1 MCGIVGAVS
10 TRNIVPVLV
19 QGLER
24 LEYRG
29 YDSCGVAVY
38 AQGADAEH
46 SGLRRARSTSRV
58 AELAA
63 QVAGVDGQAKLE
75 GLIGIAHTRWATH
88 GVPSVSNAHPH
99 FSHGPGLDA
108 HHRPGRIALVH
119 NGIIENHDE
128 LRASLKAKGYVFVSQ
143 TDTEV
148 IAHLVDSLYDGDLF
162 EAVQLATAQLHGAY
176 AIAVFCKDEPHRLI
190 GARAG
195 SPLILGVGK
204 DGQEHFLASDAMAL
218 AGVTDQIVYLDE
230 GDVVDIQLGKYWLLD
245 KARKP
250 VAPAQRPVKTVLAH
264 SGAAELGPYRH
275 YMQKEIFE
283 QPRAIADTLEGV
295 DGIVPEL
302 FDQQMN
308 HAPGANAHKVFAE
321 IDNVLILA
329 CGTSYYSGCTAK
341 YWLESIAKVPTQV
354 EVASEYRYRDS
365 VPNPKTLVVTITQSG
380 ETADTLAALRHAQSL
395 GMKHTLTICNV
406 ATSAMVREC
415 SLAYVTRAGV
425 EIGVASTKAFTTQLA
440 GLFLL
445 TLALAQ
451 AKGHLTEAAEQE
463 HIKAMRHLPSAL
475 QAVLALEP
483 QIISWS
489 EDFAKKENALFL
501 GRGMHYPIAM
511 EGALKLKE
519 ITYIHAEA
527 YPAGELKHGPLA
539 LVTSEMPVVT
549 VAPNDALLEK
559 LKSNLHEVRA
569 RGGVLYVLADADTR
583 IENGDGMHVIRMPEH
598 YGALS
603 PLLHV
608 VPLQLLAYHTACAR
622 GTDVDK
628 PRNLAKSVTVE

>member
-1 MCGIVGAVS
+1 MCGIVAAVS
-10 TRNIVPVLV
+10 TQNIVPILV
-19 QGLER
+19 QGLQR

-38 AQGADAEH
+38 AG
-46 SGLRRARSTSRV
+46 GLKRARSTARV
-58 AELAA
+58 AELQA
-63 QVAGVDGQAKLE
+63 QVSAEELE
-75 GLIGIAHTRWATH
+75 GGTGIAHTRWATH
-88 GVPSVSNAHPH
+88 GAPVVHNAHPH
-99 FSHGPGLDA
+99 FSHGTGDA
-108 HHRPGRIALVH
+108 AERPGKIALVH
-119 NGIIENHDE
+119 NGIIENHEE
-128 LRASLKAKGYVFVSQ
+128 LRRLLQAKGYVFNSQ

-148 IAHLVDSLYDGDLF
+148 IVHLVDSLYDGDVF
-162 EAVQLATAQLHGAY
+162 EALKAAVQQLRGAY
-176 AIAVFCKDEPHRLI
+176 AIAAFCKDEPHRVV

-195 SPLILGVGK
+195 SPLILGVGT
-204 DGQEHFLASDAMAL
+204 GHSENFLASDAMAL
-218 AGVTDQIVYLDE
+218 AGVTDQIVYLEE
-230 GDVVDIQLGKYWLLD
+230 GDLVDLQLGKYWVFSKD
-245 KARKP
+245 GKP
-250 VAPAQRPVKTVLAH
+250 VQRAVKTVLAH

-295 DGIVPEL
+295 TGIVPEL
-302 FDQQMN
+302 FGDAA
-308 HAPGANAHKVFAE
+308 HRVFNA

-341 YWLESIAKVPTQV
+341 YWLESIAGIPCHV
-354 EVASEYRYRDS
+354 EVASEYRYRTS
-365 VPNPKTLVVTITQSG
+365 VPNPRTLVVTISQSG
-380 ETADTLAALRHAQSL
+380 ETADTLAALRHAQGL
-395 GMKHTLTICNV
+395 GMVHTLTICNV

-415 SLAYVTRAGV
+415 ALAYITRAGV

-451 AKGHLTEAAEQE
+451 NKGRLSEEAEESHL
-463 HIKAMRHLPSAL
+463 KAMRHLPVAL
-475 QAVLALEP
+475 AAVLALEP
-483 QIISWS
+483 QLISWA
-489 EDFAKKENALFL
+489 EDFTKKENALFL

-519 ITYIHAEA
+519 ISYIHAEA

-539 LVTSEMPVVT
+539 LVTSAMPVVA
-549 VAPNDALLEK
+549 VAPNDSLIEK
-559 LKSNLHEVRA
+559 LKSNLQEVRA
-569 RGGVLYVLADADTR
+569 RGGVLYVLADADSQL
-583 IENGDGMHVIRMPEH
+583 ESSEGLHVIRMPEH

>member
-1 MCGIVGAVS
+1 MCGIVAAVS
-10 TRNIVPVLV
+10 SRNIVPILV
-19 QGLER
+19 QGLQR

-38 AQGADAEH
+38 AN
-46 SGLRRARSTSRV
+46 GLKRARSTARV
-58 AELAA
+58 SELQE
-63 QVAGVDGQAKLE
+63 QVSTEHIE
-75 GLIGIAHTRWATH
+75 GGTGIAHTRWATH
-88 GVPSVSNAHPH
+88 GVPAVHNAHPH
-99 FSHGPGLDA
+99 FSHGTGPDSA
-108 HHRPGRIALVH
+108 ARPGKIALVH

-128 LRASLKAKGYVFVSQ
+128 LRAALQARGYVFESQ

-148 IAHLVDSLYDGDLF
+148 IVHLMDSLYDGDLF
-162 EAVQLATAQLHGAY
+162 DALKATIAQLRGAY
-176 AIAVFCKDEPHRLI
+176 AIAAFCKDEPHRVV

-195 SPLILGVGK
+195 SPLILGVGTG
-204 DGQEHFLASDAMAL
+204 DNQGDTFLASDAMAL
-218 AGVTDQIVYLDE
+218 AGVTDQIVYLEE
-230 GDVVDIQLGKYWLLD
+230 GDLVDLQLGKYWIFD
-245 KARKP
+245 RHHQR
-250 VAPAQRPVKTVLAH
+250 AQREVKTVHAH

-295 DGIVPEL
+295 VGIVPEL
-302 FDQQMN
+302 FGDE
-308 HAPGANAHKVFAE
+308 AYRTFKD
-321 IDNVLILA
+321 IDSVLILA

-341 YWLESIAKVPTQV
+341 YWLESIAGIPTQV
-354 EVASEYRYRDS
+354 EVASEYRYRTS
-365 VPNPKTLVVTITQSG
+365 VPNPRTLVVTITQSG

-395 GMKHTLTICNV
+395 GMAQTLTICNV

-415 SLAYVTRAGV
+415 KLAYITRAGV
-425 EIGVASTKAFTTQLA
+425 EIGVASTKAFTAQLA

-451 AKGHLTEAAEQE
+451 SKGRLSEDQEAGHL
-463 HIKAMRHLPSAL
+463 KALRHLPAAL

-501 GRGMHYPIAM
+501 GRGMHYPIAL

-519 ITYIHAEA
+519 ISYIHAEA

-539 LVTSEMPVVT
+539 LVTNAMPIVT
-549 VAPNDALLEK
+549 VAPNDTLLEK
-559 LKSNLHEVRA
+559 LKSNMQEVRA
-569 RGGVLYVLADADTR
+569 RGGVLYVLADADSR
-583 IENGDGMHVIRMPEH
+583 IDSSEGVNVIRMPEH